1 MSPVGKLNK
10 AVGAALDNV
19 QEVITTGPASFVC
32 NVGSQTTRKFSM
44 AVGVVVS
51 HLPSMREALDSIPRP
66 SIFDCHDP

>member
-19 QEVITTGPASFVC
+19 QEVIITGPASLVC
-32 NVGSQTTRKFSM
+32 NVEAQMTRKFSM

-51 HLPSMREALDSIPRP
+51 HLLSMQEALDAIPKP